1 MDIIIRICTVGVRIL
16 ILSFTLQYLHFR
28 KCYAM
33 KIMDCDFAKNVDF
46 VAFLFINF
54 RRRLVLVAPQSEVST
69 AKKNFNVD
77 IKKVISLRH

>member
-1 MDIIIRICTVGVRIL
+1 
-16 ILSFTLQYLHFR
+16 
-28 KCYAM
+28 
-33 KIMDCDFAKNVDF
+33 MDCDFAKNVDF